1 MVDTVFGKWLHLLL
15 KDYKSAL
22 CKPETQTII
31 LIILINIYNIV
42 NKYICITFS
51 VLQALT

>member
-31 LIILINIYNIV
+31 LIILNNIYNIV

-51 VLQALT
+51 MLQALI